1 MIVCSQGERLEAA
14 ALFER
19 RQVRSLH
26 GESST
31 GLAIESPKESR
42 EQTAVR
48 CGSETSRSG
57 VAQVRPGS
65 AIRLQRTGD
74 AQVWCIFRQAERLPY
89 RFVREQRHL
98 NSGFFL
104 GGAMLNSKFAM
115 ASPAKKAEISFET
128 AMERLEKIVE
138 EMESGKMLLED
149 LLVRYEEGMKL
160 VKVCQDRLAHAEQK
174 IQIITRDH
182 AGKTSVKD
190 FPTTEPPIAST
201 VTDSMKENDD
211 VRLF

>member
-1 MIVCSQGERLEAA
+1 MPNMGRRRDRNLFQRQTERSPHKLAR
-14 ALFER
+14 ER
-19 RQVRSLH
+19 
-26 GESST
+26 
-31 GLAIESPKESR
+31 
-42 EQTAVR
+42 
-48 CGSETSRSG
+48 C
-57 VAQVRPGS
+57 
-65 AIRLQRTGD
+65 
-74 AQVWCIFRQAERLPY
+74 
-89 RFVREQRHL
+89 HL
-98 NSGFFL
+98 KSGFFL
-104 GGAMLNSKFAM
+104 RGTMLNSTFAM

-149 LLVRYEEGMKL
+149 LLIRYEEGMKL

-174 IQIITRDH
+174 IHIITRDH

-190 FPTTEPPIAST
+190 FATTEPPMTSA

>member
-1 MIVCSQGERLEAA
+1 MPNAG
-14 ALFER
+14 
-19 RQVRSLH
+19 H
-26 GESST
+26 G
-31 GLAIESPKESR
+31 GGGNPI
-42 EQTAVR
+42 
-48 CGSETSRSG
+48 C
-57 VAQVRPGS
+57 
-65 AIRLQRTGD
+65 
-74 AQVWCIFRQAERLPY
+74 RQAERLPY
-89 RFVREQRHL
+89 RFAREQRHL

-104 GGAMLNSKFAM
+104 CGAMLNSKFAM

-190 FPTTEPPIAST
+190 FAATEPPIATT

>member
-1 MIVCSQGERLEAA
+1 MRGTRENCQANYEQPRRLHP
-14 ALFER
+14 LFITANSR
-19 RQVRSLH
+19 IRKIQK
-26 GESST
+26 
-31 GLAIESPKESR
+31 SPDGK
-42 EQTAVR
+42 
-48 CGSETSRSG
+48 
-57 VAQVRPGS
+57 
-65 AIRLQRTGD
+65 
-74 AQVWCIFRQAERLPY
+74 
-89 RFVREQRHL
+89 
-98 NSGFFL
+98 SGFFL
-104 GGAMLNSKFAM
+104 RATMLNWTFAM
-115 ASPAKKAEISFET
+115 ASSAKKPETSFEA

-190 FPTTEPPIAST
+190 FATAEPPMAA
-201 VTDSMKENDD
+201 DSMEEKDNDD

>member
-1 MIVCSQGERLEAA
+1 MA
-14 ALFER
+14 
-19 RQVRSLH
+19 
-26 GESST
+26 SS
-31 GLAIESPKESR
+31 AKK
-42 EQTAVR
+42 
-48 CGSETSRSG
+48 SET
-57 VAQVRPGS
+57 
-65 AIRLQRTGD
+65 
-74 AQVWCIFRQAERLPY
+74 
-89 RFVREQRHL
+89 
-98 NSGFFL
+98 
-104 GGAMLNSKFAM
+104 
-115 ASPAKKAEISFET
+115 SFET

-190 FPTTEPPIAST
+190 FAAEEPPIAASI
-201 VTDSMKENDD
+201 TDSMEEKDNDD

>member
-1 MIVCSQGERLEAA
+1 MPCPH
-14 ALFER
+14 AL
-19 RQVRSLH
+19 
-26 GESST
+26 
-31 GLAIESPKESR
+31 LAK
-42 EQTAVR
+42 T
-48 CGSETSRSG
+48 
-57 VAQVRPGS
+57 
-65 AIRLQRTGD
+65 IRLTIGSHGALTPIYYGKFPD
-74 AQVWCIFRQAERLPY
+74 SENSNIG
-89 RFVREQRHL
+89 REWLISHYWKSR
-98 NSGFFL
+98 FFL
-104 GGAMLNSKFAM
+104 CATMLNSKFAM
-115 ASPAKKAEISFET
+115 ASSTKKPETSFET

-190 FPTTEPPIAST
+190 FAAAEPPIALSAA
-201 VTDSMKENDD
+201 DSMEEKDNDD

>member
-1 MIVCSQGERLEAA
+1 MAGAQRSTPNEDGKAPKQDNGTT
-14 ALFER
+14 
-19 RQVRSLH
+19 RQRTI
-26 GESST
+26 GPGAEK
-31 GLAIESPKESR
+31 GLPPIRA
-42 EQTAVR
+42 
-48 CGSETSRSG
+48 GSG
-57 VAQVRPGS
+57 GS
-65 AIRLQRTGD
+65 ANGSR
-74 AQVWCIFRQAERLPY
+74 
-89 RFVREQRHL
+89 
-98 NSGFFL
+98 GFSL
-104 GGAMLNSKFAM
+104 CAGMLNSKLAM
-115 ASPAKKAEISFET
+115 ASPAKKTEISFET

-190 FPTTEPPIAST
+190 FAATEPPIASAIS
-201 VTDSMKENDD
+201 DSMEEKENDE

>member
-1 MIVCSQGERLEAA
+1 
-14 ALFER
+14 
-19 RQVRSLH
+19 
-26 GESST
+26 
-31 GLAIESPKESR
+31 
-42 EQTAVR
+42 
-48 CGSETSRSG
+48 
-57 VAQVRPGS
+57 
-65 AIRLQRTGD
+65 
-74 AQVWCIFRQAERLPY
+74 
-89 RFVREQRHL
+89 
-98 NSGFFL
+98 
-104 GGAMLNSKFAM
+104 MLNSRFAM
-115 ASPAKKAEISFET
+115 ASSAKKSETSFET

-190 FPTTEPPIAST
+190 FAAVEPPIAASI
-201 VTDSMKENDD
+201 TDSMEEKDNDD

>member
-1 MIVCSQGERLEAA
+1 LCALKEQRLEAIA
-14 ALFER
+14 FFER
-19 RQVRSLH
+19 RQVRA
-26 GESST
+26 
-31 GLAIESPKESR
+31 GLAIESPKALPEW
-42 EQTAVR
+42 TAAR
-48 CGSETSRSG
+48 LGSETSRNG

-65 AIRLQRTGD
+65 PIPASTNSRS
-74 AQVWCIFRQAERLPY
+74 QVWRLPRQAERCP
-89 RFVREQRHL
+89 REQLL

-104 GGAMLNSKFAM
+104 GGAMLNSTFAM

-149 LLVRYEEGMKL
+149 LLIRYEEGMKL

-182 AGKTSVKD
+182 VGKTSVKD
-190 FPTTEPPIAST
+190 FAATEPPLASA

>member
-1 MIVCSQGERLEAA
+1 
-14 ALFER
+14 
-19 RQVRSLH
+19 
-26 GESST
+26 
-31 GLAIESPKESR
+31 
-42 EQTAVR
+42 
-48 CGSETSRSG
+48 
-57 VAQVRPGS
+57 
-65 AIRLQRTGD
+65 
-74 AQVWCIFRQAERLPY
+74 
-89 RFVREQRHL
+89 
-98 NSGFFL
+98 
-104 GGAMLNSKFAM
+104 MLNSMFAM
-115 ASPAKKAEISFET
+115 ASSAKKPETSFET

-190 FPTTEPPIAST
+190 FAAAEPPIASSAA
-201 VTDSMKENDD
+201 DSMEEKDNDD

>member
-1 MIVCSQGERLEAA
+1 
-14 ALFER
+14 
-19 RQVRSLH
+19 
-26 GESST
+26 
-31 GLAIESPKESR
+31 
-42 EQTAVR
+42 
-48 CGSETSRSG
+48 
-57 VAQVRPGS
+57 
-65 AIRLQRTGD
+65 
-74 AQVWCIFRQAERLPY
+74 
-89 RFVREQRHL
+89 
-98 NSGFFL
+98 
-104 GGAMLNSKFAM
+104 MLNSKFVM

-190 FPTTEPPIAST
+190 FAATEPPIAT
-201 VTDSMKENDD
+201 AVTDSMKENDE

>member
-1 MIVCSQGERLEAA
+1 MKLEMYSQ
-14 ALFER
+14 
-19 RQVRSLH
+19 
-26 GESST
+26 
-31 GLAIESPKESR
+31 
-42 EQTAVR
+42 
-48 CGSETSRSG
+48 
-57 VAQVRPGS
+57 
-65 AIRLQRTGD
+65 D
-74 AQVWCIFRQAERLPY
+74 AERGSRRWWQPHLPASGALALQF
-89 RFVREQRHL
+89 RSFARERRHL

-104 GGAMLNSKFAM
+104 GGAMLNSTFAM

-174 IQIITRDH
+174 IQIITRDY

-190 FPTTEPPIAST
+190 FATTEPPIAST

>member
-1 MIVCSQGERLEAA
+1 L
-14 ALFER
+14 
-19 RQVRSLH
+19 
-26 GESST
+26 
-31 GLAIESPKESR
+31 K
-42 EQTAVR
+42 
-48 CGSETSRSG
+48 
-57 VAQVRPGS
+57 
-65 AIRLQRTGD
+65 
-74 AQVWCIFRQAERLPY
+74 
-89 RFVREQRHL
+89 
-98 NSGFFL
+98 SGFFL
-104 GGAMLNSKFAM
+104 GGAMLNSTFAM
-115 ASPAKKAEISFET
+115 ATLAKKGEISFET

-190 FPTTEPPIAST
+190 FAEPPIASAA
-201 VTDSMKENDD
+201 TDSMKENDD

>member
-1 MIVCSQGERLEAA
+1 
-14 ALFER
+14 
-19 RQVRSLH
+19 
-26 GESST
+26 
-31 GLAIESPKESR
+31 
-42 EQTAVR
+42 
-48 CGSETSRSG
+48 
-57 VAQVRPGS
+57 
-65 AIRLQRTGD
+65 
-74 AQVWCIFRQAERLPY
+74 
-89 RFVREQRHL
+89 
-98 NSGFFL
+98 
-104 GGAMLNSKFAM
+104 MLNSMFAM
-115 ASPAKKAEISFET
+115 ASSAKKPETSFET

-190 FPTTEPPIAST
+190 FAATEPPIA
-201 VTDSMKENDD
+201 TDSMEEKDNDD

>member
-1 MIVCSQGERLEAA
+1 MSNHGALTRIYYGKFPDSENSNIGLEW
-14 ALFER
+14 
-19 RQVRSLH
+19 V
-26 GESST
+26 
-31 GLAIESPKESR
+31 ISR
-42 EQTAVR
+42 YWK
-48 CGSETSRSG
+48 SR
-57 VAQVRPGS
+57 
-65 AIRLQRTGD
+65 
-74 AQVWCIFRQAERLPY
+74 
-89 RFVREQRHL
+89 
-98 NSGFFL
+98 FFL
-104 GGAMLNSKFAM
+104 RATMLNSKFAM
-115 ASPAKKAEISFET
+115 ATSAKKPETSFET

-190 FPTTEPPIAST
+190 FAAAEPPIASSAADT
-201 VTDSMKENDD
+201 MEEKDNDD

>member
-1 MIVCSQGERLEAA
+1 MV
-14 ALFER
+14 F
-19 RQVRSLH
+19 
-26 GESST
+26 
-31 GLAIESPKESR
+31 
-42 EQTAVR
+42 
-48 CGSETSRSG
+48 
-57 VAQVRPGS
+57 
-65 AIRLQRTGD
+65 RTGGRR
-74 AQVWCIFRQAERLPY
+74 ASSAKITARQGKPPLQSKTHS
-89 RFVREQRHL
+89 RFQNPSR
-98 NSGFFL
+98 GFFL
-104 GGAMLNSKFAM
+104 VGGMLNSTFAM
-115 ASPAKKAEISFET
+115 ASPTKKAEISFET

-190 FPTTEPPIAST
+190 FAATEPPIAST
-201 VTDSMKENDD
+201 VTDTMKENDD

>member
-1 MIVCSQGERLEAA
+1 MKLEMYSQDAERGSRRWWQPHLPASGALALQFRARTA
-14 ALFER
+14 ALELGLF
-19 RQVRSLH
+19 SL
-26 GESST
+26 
-31 GLAIESPKESR
+31 
-42 EQTAVR
+42 
-48 CGSETSRSG
+48 
-57 VAQVRPGS
+57 
-65 AIRLQRTGD
+65 
-74 AQVWCIFRQAERLPY
+74 QALCLIPSLP
-89 RFVREQRHL
+89 
-98 NSGFFL
+98 
-104 GGAMLNSKFAM
+104 M

-190 FPTTEPPIAST
+190 FATTEPPIAST

>member
-1 MIVCSQGERLEAA
+1 
-14 ALFER
+14 
-19 RQVRSLH
+19 
-26 GESST
+26 
-31 GLAIESPKESR
+31 
-42 EQTAVR
+42 
-48 CGSETSRSG
+48 
-57 VAQVRPGS
+57 
-65 AIRLQRTGD
+65 
-74 AQVWCIFRQAERLPY
+74 
-89 RFVREQRHL
+89 
-98 NSGFFL
+98 
-104 GGAMLNSKFAM
+104 M

-182 AGKTSVKD
+182 TGKTSVKD
-190 FPTTEPPIAST
+190 FTTTEPPTTSAAA
-201 VTDSMKENDD
+201 DSMKENDD